1 MNCKAVILE
10 ISNYIDR
17 DIDAMLQHEFE
28 AHLAECEECTLMVRQ
43 TRYTIEIFCREEPAD
58 LDAASHQRLFEK
70 LRSKLR
76 LAGPGN

>member
-1 MNCKAVILE
+1 
-10 ISNYIDR
+10 
-17 DIDAMLQHEFE
+17 
-28 AHLAECEECTLMVRQ
+28 MVRQ

-76 LAGPGN
+76 LDGPGN